1 MRRSYM
7 FTSIYLL
14 IFLIVSIPLILNI
27 RINELSNNIS
37 ELNTEVF
44 ILERQK
50 MQFNLKYNEKFS
62 ISSIEKLSKIYSY
75 ERLEI
80 SQKINKL
87 EIPYKL
93 KNQDKQNIAILG
105 FGK

>member
-1 MRRSYM
+1 MRSS
-7 FTSIYLL
+7 FLFISIYFS
-14 IFLIVSIPLILNI
+14 IFIIVSVPLILNI
-27 RINELSNNIS
+27 RINDLSNKINDLDS
-37 ELNTEVF
+37 EVF

-50 MQFNLKYNEKFS
+50 MLINLKHNEKYS
-62 ISSIEKLSKIYSY
+62 ISSMEQLAKIHSY

-93 KNQDKQNIAILG
+93 NNQEKENIAILG
-105 FGK
+105 FGR

>member
-1 MRRSYM
+1 MRRS
-7 FTSIYLL
+7 FQFISIYFS
-14 IFLIVSIPLILNI
+14 IFIIVSVPLILNI
-27 RINELSNNIS
+27 RINDLSNKIADLDS
-37 ELNTEVF
+37 EVF

-50 MQFNLKYNEKFS
+50 MLINLKHNEKYS
-62 ISSIEKLSKIYSY
+62 TSSIEQLAKIYSY

-93 KNQDKQNIAILG
+93 KNQEKENIAILG
-105 FGK
+105 FGR

>member
-1 MRRSYM
+1 MRKSIL
-7 FTSIYLL
+7 FTSIYFSV
-14 IFLIVSIPLILNI
+14 FLIVLIPLIINI
-27 RINELSNNIS
+27 RINELSNKIS
-37 ELNTEVF
+37 ELDTEVI

-50 MQFNLKYNEKFS
+50 MQINLKHNEKYS

-93 KNQDKQNIAILG
+93 KNQEKENIAILG

>member
-1 MRRSYM
+1 MRKS
-7 FTSIYLL
+7 FLFISIYFS
-14 IFLIVSIPLILNI
+14 IFSIVSVPLILNI
-27 RINELSNNIS
+27 RINELENKKGD
-37 ELNTEVF
+37 LNTEIY

-50 MQFNLKYNEKFS
+50 MLINQKHKEKYS
-62 ISSIEKLSKIYSY
+62 ISNIEQLAKINSY

-93 KNQDKQNIAILG
+93 KNQEKEKIAILG
-105 FGK
+105 FGR

>member
-1 MRRSYM
+1 MRKSYL
-7 FTSIYLL
+7 FVLIYLS
-14 IFLIVSIPLILNI
+14 IFVIVSVPLIMNI
-27 RINELSNNIS
+27 RINELSNKIN
-37 ELNTEVF
+37 ELDTEVF

-50 MQFNLKYNEKFS
+50 MSIKKKHSDKYS
-62 ISSIEKLSKIYSY
+62 ISSIEQLAKTNSY

-93 KNQDKQNIAILG
+93 KNQEKENVAILG

>member
-1 MRRSYM
+1 MRKS
-7 FTSIYLL
+7 FLFISIYFS
-14 IFLIVSIPLILNI
+14 IFAIVSVPLILNI
-27 RINELSNNIS
+27 RINELEKNKD
-37 ELNTEVF
+37 ELNKEIG

-50 MQFNLKYNEKFS
+50 MSIKKKHSDKYS
-62 ISSIEKLSKIYSY
+62 ISSIEQLAKTNSY

-93 KNQDKQNIAILG
+93 KNQEKENVAILG

>member
-1 MRRSYM
+1 M

>member
-1 MRRSYM
+1 MRKS
-7 FTSIYLL
+7 FLFISIYFS
-14 IFLIVSIPLILNI
+14 IFSIVSVPLILNI
-27 RINELSNNIS
+27 RINELENKKD
-37 ELNTEVF
+37 ELNTEIN

-50 MQFNLKYNEKFS
+50 MLINLKHKEKYS
-62 ISSIEKLSKIYSY
+62 ISNIEQLAKINSY

-93 KNQDKQNIAILG
+93 KNQEKEKIAILG
-105 FGK
+105 FGR

>member
-1 MRRSYM
+1 MRKS
-7 FTSIYLL
+7 FLFISIYFS
-14 IFLIVSIPLILNI
+14 IFSIVSVPLILNI
-27 RINELSNNIS
+27 RINELENKKG
-37 ELNTEVF
+37 ELNTEIN

-50 MQFNLKYNEKFS
+50 MLINLKHKEKYS
-62 ISSIEKLSKIYSY
+62 ISSIEQLAKINSY

-93 KNQDKQNIAILG
+93 KNQEKEKIAILG
-105 FGK
+105 FGR

>member
-1 MRRSYM
+1 MKKSI
-7 FTSIYLL
+7 FLNSIYIL
-14 IFLIVSIPLILNI
+14 IFFFVSVPLILNI
-27 RINELSNNIS
+27 RINELSNKIDHLNS
-37 ELNTEVF
+37 EIYL
-44 ILERQK
+44 LERSK
-50 MQFNLKYNEKFS
+50 NTIDIIHHESYS
-62 ISSIEKLSKIYSY
+62 ISSLEKLAKIHSY

-93 KNQDKQNIAILG
+93 KNEGNEKIAILG

>member
-1 MRRSYM
+1 MKKSIS
-7 FTSIYLL
+7 FTLMYAL
-14 IFLIVSIPLILNI
+14 IFIIVSVPLLLNI
-27 RINELSNNIS
+27 KINELSNSIN
-37 ELNTEVF
+37 ELNIEIF
-44 ILERQK
+44 KLERIK
-50 MQFNLKYNEKFS
+50 NSIYLKHNEYYS
-62 ISSIEKLSKIYSY
+62 ISSIEKLAKNHSY

-93 KNQDKQNIAILG
+93 KNERNEKIAILG

>member
-1 MRRSYM
+1 M

-37 ELNTEVF
+37 ELDTEVF

-93 KNQDKQNIAILG
+93 KNQEKQNIAILG

>member
-1 MRRSYM
+1 MRKS
-7 FTSIYLL
+7 FLFISIYFS
-14 IFLIVSIPLILNI
+14 IFSIVSVPLILNI
-27 RINELSNNIS
+27 RINELENKKG
-37 ELNTEVF
+37 ELNTEIN

-50 MQFNLKYNEKFS
+50 MLINLKHKEKYS
-62 ISSIEKLSKIYSY
+62 ISNIEQLAKINSY

-93 KNQDKQNIAILG
+93 KNQEKEKIAILG
-105 FGK
+105 FGR